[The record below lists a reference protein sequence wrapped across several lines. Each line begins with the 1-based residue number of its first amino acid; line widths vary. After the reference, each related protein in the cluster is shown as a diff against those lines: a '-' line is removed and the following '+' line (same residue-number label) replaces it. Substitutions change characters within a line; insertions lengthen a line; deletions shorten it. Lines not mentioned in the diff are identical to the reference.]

1 MEEGAVV
8 TPGRYYQLVNGKIG
22 LVGFKL
28 RVGGGFIGMTN
39 DGMTMPRWWD
49 GNGVDHRDKD
59 FNIVKEVKN
68 PDDSQKD
75 KV

>member
-1 MEEGAVV
+1 MEEGAVI
-8 TPGRYYQLVNGKIG
+8 TPGRYYQLVNGEIG

-39 DGMTMPRWWD
+39 DGSKMSRWWND
-49 GNGVDHRDKD
+49 QGVDNRDKD

-68 PDDSQKD
+68 PYDSQED